1 MSSDDIMNLLAG
13 ISKAEVTH
21 QQIHL
26 RGLNL
31 HVQVSGAGPP
41 LLLYSGIFGEVDLWE
56 TLLPYLKGFRTIAF
70 DPPGI
75 GKSQLPRVPMNM
87 FTLAELGTTVLDL
100 MGIQKAHVLGASFG
114 GAVAQQMA
122 FMHPRHVDR
131 LVLVSTSF
139 GAFAAPGHP
148 KAFWHFIQPSSYRKG
163 KLEQVAGD
171 MFGGRLREEPE
182 LVNTLHVSRPAGLR
196 AAMFRSVPLMGWT
209 SLPWMWAIRHPTLIV
224 AGDDDP
230 VTPLINHKIMARL
243 IPKATLYTVKG
254 GGHMVLLDSPERVG
268 PVVTRFL
275 RGEADPASAS
285 GPAKKASRPLSQA

>member
-1 MSSDDIMNLLAG
+1 MSSDDILTLLSG
-13 ISKAEVTH
+13 ISRAEVTH

-31 HVQVSGAGPP
+31 HVQVWGEGPP

-87 FTLAELGTTVLDL
+87 FTLAELGTMVLDL

-131 LVLVSTSF
+131 LVLVSTSYGG
-139 GAFAAPGHP
+139 GAVPGNL
-148 KAFWHFIQPSSYRKG
+148 KAFWHFIQPSSYRSPRM
-163 KLEQVAGD
+163 EQVAGD

-182 LVNTLHVSRPAGLR
+182 LMSALHVSRPSSMRHAF
-196 AAMFRSVPLMGWT
+196 FRMVPLWGWS
-209 SLPWMWAIRHPTLIV
+209 SLPFLWAIKQPTLIV

-230 VTPLINHKIMARL
+230 VTPLVNHKVMATM
-243 IPKATLYTVKG
+243 IPKATLHTVKG

-268 PVVTRFL
+268 PVITRFL
-275 RGEADPASAS
+275 RGEDDAATPT
-285 GPAKKASRPLSQA
+285 KRRPLPRLKT

>member
-1 MSSDDIMNLLAG
+1 MSSDDIMSLLSG

-31 HVQVSGAGPP
+31 HVQVWGEGPP

-87 FTLAELGTTVLDL
+87 FTLAELGTMVLDL

-131 LVLVSTSF
+131 LVLVSTSYGG
-139 GAFAAPGHP
+139 GAVPGNL
-148 KAFWHFIQPSSYRKG
+148 KAFYHFIQPSSYRSPRM
-163 KLEQVAGD
+163 ERVAGD

-182 LVNTLHVSRPAGLR
+182 LMAQLHVSRPPSMRHAV
-196 AAMFRSVPLMGWT
+196 FRMVPLWGWS
-209 SLPWMWAIRHPTLIV
+209 SLPWLWAIRQPTLIV

-230 VTPLINHKIMARL
+230 VTPLVNHKVMKAL
-243 IPKATLYTVKG
+243 IPKARLHVVEG
-254 GGHMVLLDSPERVG
+254 GGHMALLDSPERVG

-275 RGEADPASAS
+275 RGEDDEHPAA
-285 GPAKKASRPLSQA
+285 PAGWRRGLRRPG